1 MKNNNLF
8 NKVLSYICIILFL
21 SIFILFVLGR
31 FNRVGYLSDF
41 KLINEV
47 NGVYNYNF
55 RISYYSK
62 IFRNSDIYDV
72 YINTN
77 EVIKNNNFIKDISF
91 LEKGSPFGSL
101 TSFKEISEEKINDV
115 EYHLNIKFPIFIIF
129 IASLILF
136 FINPNVKEIISY
148 IINFFNKRQKLIL
161 KIYLILIVSV
171 LFIFILL
178 FLLSRINHKGTLEN
192 FELIAESKAGY
203 VYKAKLKSKGLFS
216 PNLIYEYSDK
226 SLILEN
232 KPDYIKNYGYSIEI
246 NRMPDWYNTSPEKNI
261 TASAWN
267 NGDGTFT
274 ISNSISWNSYIY
286 IIPLSV
292 GEKYRT
298 SIEIKRL
305 SNYSEG
311 YITYYLDIKNYNIY
325 IPNTENITSEYKV
338 YSGEIEIKEVLTNE
352 YPNLYFSYPMGIF
365 NIKSIKIEQISDNLY
380 LKNNNEIIFTLTKNI
395 NNIQTI
401 NNVKYY
407 VKLKYSVFIKLL
419 FIIILLGIF
428 IYILRDLIFYLSQSS
443 SILITH
449 ITNIN
454 RYSYILIIFL
464 CFLIMP
470 NIIYKVFYDKFDH
483 TNYENR
489 VLSIKPVLDIKHLD
503 EYPKEYETYFS
514 DYIPF
519 RNELVKLKNILDITI
534 FNNLTSKDLLLGK
547 DKWLFLKWYP
557 LVEDYIGNY
566 KYYDQELKNA
576 KDNLLKLEKII
587 KDKNIDFYL
596 MICPDKNKIY
606 PEYMPDYIKR
616 IHPEYNSTDKLIEYL
631 RKNYDIKIV
640 YPKKELLKYKESDLL
655 YYKYDA
661 HWNRLGAYIGY
672 IELMKAMNKDY
683 IDLKDINIIRNDM
696 GTPIYKLANMISL
709 SESKYKYDT
718 EYSVS
723 NFTTNNYLLVN
734 KYNTNATT
742 IEHFNSDSPD
752 KRRIVVL
759 RDSFSEA
766 MLDYIS
772 SNFYEVIFISI
783 AYDDINVLDYAI
795 KLKPDIIIY
804 QSVERYLK
812 YRLLNILPTY
822 SLPN

>member
-1 MKNNNLF
+1 MKNKSLF
-8 NKVLSYICIILFL
+8 NQISLLISIVILLLILLL
-21 SIFILFVLGR
+21 SILGS

-41 KLINEV
+41 KLISSKN
-47 NGVYNYNF
+47 NIYTYQF
-55 RISYYSK
+55 RIKYNSK
-62 IFRNSDIYDV
+62 IFRNSDIYGV
-72 YINTN
+72 YINSKNIINANKYIRKITMN
-77 EVIKNNNFIKDISF
+77 EV
-91 LEKGSPFGSL
+91 GSPFGILESNN
-101 TSFKEISEEKINDV
+101 KIN
-115 EYHLNIKFPIFIIF
+115 
-129 IASLILF
+129 
-136 FINPNVKEIISY
+136 
-148 IINFFNKRQKLIL
+148 
-161 KIYLILIVSV
+161 
-171 LFIFILL
+171 
-178 FLLSRINHKGTLEN
+178 
-192 FELIAESKAGY
+192 
-203 VYKAKLKSKGLFS
+203 
-216 PNLIYEYSDK
+216 
-226 SLILEN
+226 
-232 KPDYIKNYGYSIEI
+232 
-246 NRMPDWYNTSPEKNI
+246 
-261 TASAWN
+261 
-267 NGDGTFT
+267 GD
-274 ISNSISWNSYIY
+274 
-286 IIPLSV
+286 
-292 GEKYRT
+292 
-298 SIEIKRL
+298 
-305 SNYSEG
+305 
-311 YITYYLDIKNYNIY
+311 
-325 IPNTENITSEYKV
+325 
-338 YSGEIEIKEVLTNE
+338 
-352 YPNLYFSYPMGIF
+352 
-365 NIKSIKIEQISDNLY
+365 
-380 LKNNNEIIFTLTKNI
+380 I
-395 NNIQTI
+395 NNIVYTL
-401 NNVKYY
+401 
-407 VKLKYSVFIKLL
+407 KLKKPILILSSVFV
-419 FIIILLGIF
+419 IILLL
-428 IYILRDLIFYLSQSS
+428 YSVILDFLKKLSK
-443 SILITH
+443 
-449 ITNIN
+449 IN
-454 RYSYILIIFL
+454 FRNKYAYILIIFL

-489 VLSIKPVLDIKHLD
+489 KFSDKPKFDIKNLD
-503 EYPKEYETYFS
+503 KYPKLYETYFN
-514 DYIPF
+514 DYISF

-723 NFTTNNYLLVN
+723 NFTTNKNILVN
-734 KYNTNATT
+734 MYNTNKTT
-742 IEHFNSDSPD
+742 IEHFTSNSPD
-752 KRRIVVL
+752 RKRVVVL
-759 RDSFSEA
+759 RDSFSQA

-795 KLKPDIIIY
+795 KLNPDIIIY